1 MNTMVLS
8 NLKFRPRR
16 LGFPAVLLVCSRPPP
31 AAEATQEAERVP
43 TETAGEQK
51 AKQIQVS

>member
-16 LGFPAVLLVCSRPPP
+16 LGFPAVPLLLLT
-31 AAEATQEAERVP
+31 ATACGRSN
-43 TETAGEQK
+43 ARG
-51 AKQIQVS
+51 